1 LLNIAK
7 VIKDIHFCLPNVKI
21 HLKPEVFEYK
31 KVIPYNNLSNKLKTI
46 KYYSKIS
53 TSTQKPSLNLYNI
66 TNHCNNPTTNK
77 HKNGQQQIANVD
89 LFPQINT
96 KNSRETNVSV
106 CHFFSS
112 WLIHSFLRIPFSFID
127 DLSQLVDSPFGFLS
141 GKKKCR

>member
-66 TNHCNNPTTNK
+66 TNHCNNPTTNC
-77 HKNGQQQIANVD
+77 QRWSI
-89 LFPQINT
+89 PQINT